1 MLFTS
6 VFRLEKRKKV
16 RKEIRD
22 EISKVHQNIFLSYK
36 MKVILPFSKMEIR
49 WGWGKGRAG
58 RNFSQRVAT
67 LVSHRCSLW

>member
-36 MKVILPFSKMEIR
+36 MKVILPF
-49 WGWGKGRAG
+49 
-58 RNFSQRVAT
+58 
-67 LVSHRCSLW
+67 